1 MKPTVA
7 RVAPPSAR
15 TRVRTSVAAIASAS
29 STRRS
34 SGTGSVR
41 ARRHEGGRGRDEEVD
56 GERDAVVHSP
66 DCASRRHAR
75 ER

>member
-7 RVAPPSAR
+7 RVAPAAR
-15 TRVRTSVAAIASAS
+15 NPGADE
-29 STRRS
+29 RR
-34 SGTGSVR
+34 GDRECEQNEEEQRDGQGPR
-41 ARRHEGGRGRDEEVD
+41 GRHEGGRGRDEEVD
-56 GERDAVVHSP
+56 GQRDAVVHSP